1 MRFHDPSGR
10 QNTYGDTLQVNLLSA
25 GGNYG
30 WDPVPG
36 YDEGVPMTDRVK
48 FPDAIEAKW
57 SSGNPTLA
65 TSGGIFIQGE
75 AWGPCEGRL
84 AVATLITQSL
94 RVFDFAAD
102 GTFVSQVVA
111 PELDGAYGRLR
122 TPMMGPD
129 GALYVTTSNGSGDD
143 KILRVTPANLGP
155 RFPSSETGERSVREN
170 TPAGRSIGDP
180 FQATDEE
187 GDPLTCS
194 LDSAGGAVFDIDET
208 TGQLRTRAPL
218 DRETQDTYRLTVS
231 VSDGRARDGSA
242 DAAVDDTVEV
252 TVTVTD
258 ENEPPE
264 LTGPSEITVTEHS
277 GVELEAYRADDPERA
292 RLNWTLS
299 GTDAADFRISL
310 DGLLSFRSVF
320 DRFLDAL
327 DTLGYEWL
335 GLSRWTCGG
344 AASLSESSVPQRRPS
359 GHLATQW
366 VLCYS
371 HGMPSG
377 AARWLEELPLES
389 FFRASDVPG
398 RSRSAA
404 RSFLNREIHKK
415 PPRILRVAPNLYW
428 KARPPSRYTGRVHP
442 PSPRLIGW
450 EIAGPHAAALGWYG
464 ANLVG
469 WSDQI
474 ALQYVEFAV
483 PGEPKQRNPHP
494 RVTIRSRRNLSR
506 RELSRLEATYLEAVI
521 GFDRWCEIDWGKALN
536 LTLFRLEQRTENG
549 DDLPRS
555 KVFEVVAANEHP
567 KHHGDLFRSRA
578 ADLVAVMAESEQR
591 V

>member
-1 MRFHDPSGR
+1 MIKSPSQCPASR
-10 QNTYGDTLQVNLLSA
+10 
-25 GGNYG
+25 
-30 WDPVPG
+30 
-36 YDEGVPMTDRVK
+36 R
-48 FPDAIEAKW
+48 
-57 SSGNPTLA
+57 SSTLA
-65 TSGGIFIQGE
+65 
-75 AWGPCEGRL
+75 GRL
-84 AVATLITQSL
+84 AMGLKSPSGL
-94 RVFDFAAD
+94 GFRV
-102 GTFVSQVVA
+102 
-111 PELDGAYGRLR
+111 
-122 TPMMGPD
+122 GP
-129 GALYVTTSNGSGDD
+129 V
-143 KILRVTPANLGP
+143 
-155 RFPSSETGERSVREN
+155 
-170 TPAGRSIGDP
+170 
-180 FQATDEE
+180 
-187 GDPLTCS
+187 
-194 LDSAGGAVFDIDET
+194 
-208 TGQLRTRAPL
+208 
-218 DRETQDTYRLTVS
+218 
-231 VSDGRARDGSA
+231 
-242 DAAVDDTVEV
+242 
-252 TVTVTD
+252 
-258 ENEPPE
+258 
-264 LTGPSEITVTEHS
+264 
-277 GVELEAYRADDPERA
+277 
-292 RLNWTLS
+292 
-299 GTDAADFRISL
+299 
-310 DGLLSFRSVF
+310 
-320 DRFLDAL
+320 
-327 DTLGYEWL
+327 
-335 GLSRWTCGG
+335 G

-371 HGMPSG
+371 HGMPSD

-389 FFRASDVPG
+389 FFLASDVPG

-536 LTLFRLEQRTENG
+536 LTLFRLEQRTETG

-555 KVFEVVAANEHP
+555 KVFEAVAANEHP

>member
-1 MRFHDPSGR
+1 M
-10 QNTYGDTLQVNLLSA
+10 
-25 GGNYG
+25 
-30 WDPVPG
+30 
-36 YDEGVPMTDRVK
+36 
-48 FPDAIEAKW
+48 
-57 SSGNPTLA
+57 
-65 TSGGIFIQGE
+65 
-75 AWGPCEGRL
+75 
-84 AVATLITQSL
+84 
-94 RVFDFAAD
+94 
-102 GTFVSQVVA
+102 
-111 PELDGAYGRLR
+111 
-122 TPMMGPD
+122 
-129 GALYVTTSNGSGDD
+129 
-143 KILRVTPANLGP
+143 
-155 RFPSSETGERSVREN
+155 
-170 TPAGRSIGDP
+170 
-180 FQATDEE
+180 
-187 GDPLTCS
+187 
-194 LDSAGGAVFDIDET
+194 
-208 TGQLRTRAPL
+208 
-218 DRETQDTYRLTVS
+218 
-231 VSDGRARDGSA
+231 
-242 DAAVDDTVEV
+242 
-252 TVTVTD
+252 
-258 ENEPPE
+258 
-264 LTGPSEITVTEHS
+264 
-277 GVELEAYRADDPERA
+277 
-292 RLNWTLS
+292 
-299 GTDAADFRISL
+299 
-310 DGLLSFRSVF
+310 
-320 DRFLDAL
+320 
-327 DTLGYEWL
+327 
-335 GLSRWTCGG
+335 
-344 AASLSESSVPQRRPS
+344 
-359 GHLATQW
+359 
-366 VLCYS
+366 LCYS
-371 HGMPSG
+371 HGMASD

-428 KARPPSRYTGRVHP
+428 KARPPSRYTGRAHP

-536 LTLFRLEQRTENG
+536 LTLFRLEQRTETG

-555 KVFEVVAANEHP
+555 KVFEAVAANEHP

>member
-1 MRFHDPSGR
+1 M
-10 QNTYGDTLQVNLLSA
+10 
-25 GGNYG
+25 
-30 WDPVPG
+30 
-36 YDEGVPMTDRVK
+36 
-48 FPDAIEAKW
+48 
-57 SSGNPTLA
+57 
-65 TSGGIFIQGE
+65 
-75 AWGPCEGRL
+75 
-84 AVATLITQSL
+84 
-94 RVFDFAAD
+94 
-102 GTFVSQVVA
+102 
-111 PELDGAYGRLR
+111 
-122 TPMMGPD
+122 
-129 GALYVTTSNGSGDD
+129 
-143 KILRVTPANLGP
+143 
-155 RFPSSETGERSVREN
+155 
-170 TPAGRSIGDP
+170 
-180 FQATDEE
+180 
-187 GDPLTCS
+187 
-194 LDSAGGAVFDIDET
+194 
-208 TGQLRTRAPL
+208 
-218 DRETQDTYRLTVS
+218 
-231 VSDGRARDGSA
+231 
-242 DAAVDDTVEV
+242 
-252 TVTVTD
+252 
-258 ENEPPE
+258 
-264 LTGPSEITVTEHS
+264 
-277 GVELEAYRADDPERA
+277 
-292 RLNWTLS
+292 
-299 GTDAADFRISL
+299 
-310 DGLLSFRSVF
+310 
-320 DRFLDAL
+320 
-327 DTLGYEWL
+327 
-335 GLSRWTCGG
+335 
-344 AASLSESSVPQRRPS
+344 
-359 GHLATQW
+359 
-366 VLCYS
+366 LCYS
-371 HGMPSG
+371 HGMPSD

-506 RELSRLEATYLEAVI
+506 RELSRLEATYLEAII

-555 KVFEVVAANEHP
+555 KVFEAVAANEHP
-567 KHHGDLFRSRA
+567 KHHGDRFRSRA